1 MLRWSNNPH
10 RAPCTVHR
18 APCTVHRAQLW
29 VLSIVLVITM
39 SGLFMMAVSHFNLG
53 AISAGIRDVKDFFV
67 YASLG
72 TDDQYIGYELS
83 KGEVRGLT

>member
-1 MLRWSNNPH
+1 MNDHAWQTCYVGLTTRP
-10 RAPCTVHR
+10 
-18 APCTVHRAQLW
+18 VHRAQLC
-29 VLSIVLVITM
+29 VLVVVVVITM
-39 SGLFMMAVSHFNLG
+39 SGLFMMAVSHLNLG

>member
-1 MLRWSNNPH
+1 MLRWSNNP
-10 RAPCTVHR
+10 HR